1 MFPTCTGTH
10 HTLSGLRK
18 AMGRIAKRAGISK
31 LTLHALRHTYVTT
44 ALNSGVAAQNV
55 ARIIGHKDG
64 ATTLKYY
71 AHYING
77 EAISQL
83 EKMEAQHIT
92 NYVITED
99 ELYSLKTKGKNISPL
114 KSVEIIIQACEEL
127 LLIPLNQISSS
138 DKDLLLKTLANCIK
152 TKKYLNLQY
161 RHKKDAVGI

>member
-1 MFPTCTGTH
+1 M
-10 HTLSGLRK
+10 
-18 AMGRIAKRAGISK
+18 
-31 LTLHALRHTYVTT
+31 
-44 ALNSGVAAQNV
+44 
-55 ARIIGHKDG
+55 
-64 ATTLKYY
+64 KYY

-99 ELYSLKTKGKNISPL
+99 ELYSLKTKGKSKIEENYISKKISAAIAKGKNISPL